1 MLLCTGIEKELHKV
15 GNQTVNITAKFS
27 RMDDDDYCPV
37 PSLLT
42 VSNENI
48 TEANI
53 TADLAF
59 IEEKVITLLQ
69 QYKIINAEVLSSSA
83 EAGMVTTTSKTI
95 ESGATPSAYAVAL
108 GVGPHTTT
116 MGQNILHIIPP
127 KLEDY
132 SSGEEESNNQTGE
145 DKPIKPLTHVELR
158 DKASIVNARQRGRR
172 RETSVRFRRTR
183 QQEQQPRKV

>member
-69 QYKIINAEVLSSSA
+69 YKIINAEEAAEVLSSSA

-95 ESGATPSAYAVAL
+95 ESGATQSAYAVAL

-132 SSGEEESNNQTGE
+132 SSGEEESNNQTGK

-172 RETSVRFRRTR
+172 RETSVRF
-183 QQEQQPRKV
+183 